1 MKSVHSNDHE
11 YKVSDYFDSS
21 VNKPDPMRLKMIS
34 NMQAQDQDRIKET
47 AREDEK
53 ADDSVVDTVPSEYTN
68 TLTEKNDQSKPGLAM
83 MFQKVEAG
91 KDVPLQNANSAEDLG
106 KSKSEFKD
114 AYRMSSVQEDKV

>member
-1 MKSVHSNDHE
+1 M
-11 YKVSDYFDSS
+11 
-21 VNKPDPMRLKMIS
+21 
-34 NMQAQDQDRIKET
+34 
-47 AREDEK
+47 
-53 ADDSVVDTVPSEYTN
+53 PSEYTN